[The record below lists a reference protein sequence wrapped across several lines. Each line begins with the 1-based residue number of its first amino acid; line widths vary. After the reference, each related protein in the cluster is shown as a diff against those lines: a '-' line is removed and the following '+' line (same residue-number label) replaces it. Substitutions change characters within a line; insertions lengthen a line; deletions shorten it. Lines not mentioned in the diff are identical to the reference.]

1 MAKNLSSIFKNVI
14 LMSGTPDYKQIDIT
28 NKHPENECFCSP
40 KTAMENGWIC
50 KPNLNLIECDE
61 QSWPSAVKNVLEREM
76 KIYDEEKIFKPT
88 ILVNCSSID
97 DIDHLRNIDWFKDN
111 TGKNFHFISIHSSK
125 KIKDKD
131 ELTARDVTAE
141 IDGKSVSSGE
151 AYEAVE
157 SIDSNKLF
165 NDDLPVIVA
174 QVQMIGEGINVSSFN
189 AVITASS
196 SDKTVMQQIGRAI
209 RNFKISKMM
218 TKIDY
223 EDVDVVKPKNGFFNK
238 LLKRTEVVKER
249 REVKTEYEANFDKVH
264 NGHANVYV
272 INDNLD
278 DVVQL
283 ICNLDQYDLTEH
295 CYTWGKR
302 IDCTNG
308 SALVEGMPKDYCE
321 CIKNEWLDINESDP
335 DIVQII
341 GNARKFILSRAN
353 KNWLVNNE
361 DNDGNGIPDLIE
373 LGQLVNSDA
382 KKNFKETYVG
392 KGKKTDAEIF
402 NILMNTIAG
411 ALGDPWHKMLWQKSK
426 LAYLTMIFNGDNEVS
441 NFFMTH
447 LNKRQFAQLNAI

>member
-50 KPNLNLIECDE
+50 KPSLNLIECDE
-61 QSWPSAVKNVLEREM
+61 NSWPSAVKKVFEREM

-97 DIDHLRNIDWFKDN
+97 NIDYLRNIDWFKDN
-111 TGKNFHFISIHSSK
+111 AGKKFHFISIHSSK
-125 KIKDKD
+125 RIKDPK
-131 ELTARDVTAE
+131 EFTARDVTAE
-141 IDGKSVSSGE
+141 IDGKSVTSGE
-151 AYEAVE
+151 AYEAIE

-209 RNFKISKMM
+209 RNFKVSKMT

-223 EDVDVVKPKNGFFNK
+223 EEVDVVKPKSGFFNK

-249 REVKTEYEANFDKVH
+249 HEVKTECVDNFDKVH
-264 NGHANVYV
+264 HGHANVYV

-295 CYTWGKR
+295 CYAWGKR
-302 IDCTNG
+302 IDCTDG
-308 SALVEGMPKDYCE
+308 SALMEGMPKDYCKG
-321 CIKNEWLDINESDP
+321 IKNEWLDIDESDP
-335 DIVQII
+335 DITQII

-353 KNWLVNNE
+353 KNWLANNE
-361 DNDGNGIPDLIE
+361 DNDGNGIPDSVE
-373 LGQLVNSDA
+373 LGMLVNSDE
-382 KKNFKETYVG
+382 KKNFKEVYIG

-402 NILMNTIAG
+402 NDLMNIIAG
-411 ALGDPWHKMLWQKSK
+411 ALENPWHKKLWQKSK
-426 LAYLTMIFNGDNEVS
+426 LAFLRMVLNDTEVAD
-441 NFFMTH
+441 FFMTH
-447 LNKRQFAQLNAI
+447 LNKRQIAQLNAI